1 MARLNPTTLTRH
13 RPRPESRFRKSAL
26 AFDLWRETNELK
38 LEKAWRLHGR
48 NAKTLAKRSDGTLIL
63 EIVSTGKLVMPHQV
77 PSSIQVHVVAGR
89 LCVHLLDR
97 EVDLSAG
104 HSIWLE
110 PNLPYGIEALEDS
123 SYTLFV
129 CGRAAAGGHRAATA
143 DRTTVTPK
151 ALPVRS

>member
-48 NAKTLAKRSDGTLIL
+48 NAKTLAKRADGTLIL
-63 EIVSTGKLVMPHQV
+63 EIVTEGKLVTPHFA
-77 PSSIQVHVVAGR
+77 PSSVQIHVLHGR
-89 LCVHLLDR
+89 LRVHLRDR
-97 EVDLSAG
+97 TVDLGPG
-104 HSIWLE
+104 HALWLE
-110 PNLPYGIEALEDS
+110 PGLPYGIEALDDS

-129 CGRAAAGGHRAATA
+129 CGG
-143 DRTTVTPK
+143 
-151 ALPVRS
+151 

>member
-48 NAKTLAKRSDGTLIL
+48 NAKTLAKRPDGTLIL
-63 EIVSTGKLVMPHQV
+63 EIVTAGKLLMPHFA
-77 PSSIQVHVVAGR
+77 PSSVQIHVLQGR
-89 LCVHLLDR
+89 LRVHLRDR
-97 EVDLSAG
+97 EVNLGPA
-104 HSIWLE
+104 HALWLE
-110 PNLPYGIEALEDS
+110 PGFPYGIEALDDS

-129 CGRAAAGGHRAATA
+129 CGG
-143 DRTTVTPK
+143 
-151 ALPVRS
+151 